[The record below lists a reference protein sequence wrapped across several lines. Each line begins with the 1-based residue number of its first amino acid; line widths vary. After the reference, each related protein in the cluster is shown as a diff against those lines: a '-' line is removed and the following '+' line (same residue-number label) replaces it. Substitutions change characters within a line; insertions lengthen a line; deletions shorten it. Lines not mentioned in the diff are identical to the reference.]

1 MNINF
6 TPISQ
11 SQVKKTPSFG
21 AIPLAEYKY
30 LNDKEKNVMVYQLEE
45 KDADYLKYISDN
57 IDGFYKHHD
66 IQDESTK
73 QVVKEAVD
81 AGIEILKDKHKS
93 EDKTKI
99 LLALSDEEPSAIL
112 IGNARKIDKKGN
124 LHYSSRKNH
133 ASDETEL
140 DWLATW
146 NKKILGEGKVV
157 VCEYFKTLAKDG
169 FKNVYVRSE
178 IPEKSFAM
186 AFYSK
191 MGFKPLS
198 HKQRAIQRKNDN
210 SYLIGQYDEQ
220 GDLIVP
226 MIAKSKDITKTL
238 QKRTKELKRKE
249 IQNQYSVDLPF
260 IDLKNSLS

>member
-30 LNDKEKNVMVYQLEE
+30 LNNKHENVMVYQLEK
-45 KDADYLKYISDN
+45 KDINYLKYISDN

-66 IQDESTK
+66 INDESTK

-81 AGIEILKDKHKS
+81 AGIEILKDERRL
-93 EDKTKI
+93 EDKAKV
-99 LLALSDEEPSAIL
+99 LLALSAEEPSAIL
-112 IGNARKIDKKGN
+112 IGNAQKIDKKGN

-133 ASDETEL
+133 AADETEL

-157 VCEYFKTLAKDG
+157 VCEYFKTLKEDG
-169 FKNVYVRSE
+169 FKSVYVRSE
-178 IPEKSFAM
+178 VPEKSFAM
-186 AFYSK
+186 AFYNK

-198 HKQRAIQRKNDN
+198 YKQRAIQRKNDN
-210 SYLIGQYDEQ
+210 AYLIGQYDEQ
-220 GDLIVP
+220 GDMIVP
-226 MIAKSKDITKTL
+226 MIAKTTDISKTL
-238 QKRTKELKRKE
+238 HKRTKELKRKE

-260 IDLKNSLS
+260 IELN